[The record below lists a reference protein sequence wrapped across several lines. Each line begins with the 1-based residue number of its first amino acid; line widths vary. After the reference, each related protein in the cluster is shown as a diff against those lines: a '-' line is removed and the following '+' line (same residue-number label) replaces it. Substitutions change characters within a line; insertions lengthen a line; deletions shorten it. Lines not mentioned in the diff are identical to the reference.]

1 MNYDDFKHNVR
12 VLAAG
17 LLSVIPSSQCQVIAQ
32 NIGQLDNKNKTEL
45 KFYAKEFS
53 DEIAKTIAEDERTLA
68 LRAENF
74 SSAAEKLPERQINT
88 GKGNLHVQTT
98 LKLKMTRNKRMHFS
112 DGTVAWVAYG
122 LVNDSQRE
130 EPVHIT
136 LNTRDKS
143 TGNKLRVSVS
153 IADDLNCG
161 INKPGEKHESLEKI
175 ANNLIFAYDHDI
187 DPRQQYDKHN
197 LKVLKDGLNWRL
209 NKATEDM
216 LKIKKGAEKIPGF
229 DNNKY
234 MISCYAQ
241 VNLHNKVKEM

>member
-1 MNYDDFKHNVR
+1 MNYNDFKNDMKI
-12 VLAAG
+12 LAVG
-17 LLSVIPSSQCQVIAQ
+17 LLSVLPSSQCKVLAQ
-32 NIGQLDNKNKTEL
+32 NISQLDYKNKTEL
-45 KFYAKEFS
+45 KFNA
-53 DEIAKTIAEDERTLA
+53 DEHADQIAKIIAEDERTLA

-74 SSAAEKLPERQINT
+74 SSVAEKLPERQINT
-88 GKGNLHVQTT
+88 GKGKLHTQTT
-98 LKLKMTRNKRMHFS
+98 LKLKITRNKRMHFS

-143 TGNKLRVSVS
+143 TGNKLRVSVN

-209 NKATEDM
+209 NKAVKDM
-216 LKIKKGAEKIPGF
+216 LKIKDGAKKLPGF
-229 DNNKY
+229 VNNKFV
-234 MISCYAQ
+234 ISKIQ
-241 VNLHNKVKEM
+241 NMSPNKGKEM